1 MLLTNEQYVILF
13 QRYILIF
20 FLDISFNK
28 SQSALNNPYFQ
39 NFPKETGFEGFIQ
52 VLTQLSTNVIDS
64 YLQGG
69 GLSESVKENAVASL
83 HARESESSTNA
94 LRSLVYSKIHMI
106 YPL

>member
-52 VLTQLSTNVIDS
+52 VLTQLATNVIDS
-64 YLQGG
+64 YLTNRISNDQLGTINRKL
-69 GLSESVKENAVASL
+69 LSC
-83 HARESESSTNA
+83 
-94 LRSLVYSKIHMI
+94 LVDFSH
-106 YPL
+106 